1 MFGLLDIY
9 FYNTTW
15 GYISMIRGN
24 NNVPLALLKGNVFFY
39 CVMVLVII
47 NIHDICI
54 TMFVKP

>member
-1 MFGLLDIY
+1 
-9 FYNTTW
+9 
-15 GYISMIRGN
+15 MIGGN